1 MRSKKYILSIAFLL
15 VLAFTMSGM
24 AAETIA
30 VVLKV
35 KGKVQITRGTQA
47 SLITLKRGSRLQD
60 GDKLKTEKSCYAAVR
75 FIDDASLLR
84 VRANSTCTIKGKK
97 DKNQVIKN
105 VVLEVGTILA
115 KVTKQRG
122 KFEIST
128 PTSVASVKGTEWIT
142 EQRYNGGT
150 FYYVLDGAVEITNDG
165 GTAPLHEDETGY
177 VRQRMVLFPFLMK
190 TWKMVQI
197 SLNLNLRMMKD
208 KRNYWNLRRRLKNSM
223 CFKVFCIIHI
233 DF

>member
-1 MRSKKYILSIAFLL
+1 MRSKNYILYISVALIFALTTL
-15 VLAFTMSGM
+15 SV

-35 KGKVQITRGTQA
+35 KGKVSITRGSQA
-47 SLITLKRGSRLQD
+47 SSITLKRGSRLQD
-60 GDKLKTEKSCYAAVR
+60 GDKLKTDKSSYAAVR

-97 DKNQVIKN
+97 DNNKVIKN

-150 FYYVLDGAVEITNDG
+150 FFYGLGGVVEITNNG
-165 GTAPLHEDETGY
+165 GTALLHEDETGY
-177 VRQRMVLFPFLMK
+177 VADSDTAPI
-190 TWKMVQI
+190 VQPT
-197 SLNLNLRMMKD
+197 KD
-208 KRNYWNLRRRLKNSM
+208 GTVPTFDEDMEDGADFFEFEFENDEGQKKLLE
-223 CFKVFCIIHI
+223 FKATPKE
-233 DF
+233 

>member
-1 MRSKKYILSIAFLL
+1 MRSKFNKISIAFIL
-15 VLAFTMSGM
+15 VLAFTATSI

-35 KGKVQITRGTQA
+35 KGKVSIARGTQA
-47 SLITLKRGSRLQD
+47 TSITLKRGSRLEN
-60 GDKLKTEKSCYAAVR
+60 GDKLKTDKNSYAAVR

-84 VRANSTCTIKGKK
+84 IRANSICTIKGKK
-97 DKNQVIKN
+97 EKNQVIKN
-105 VVLEVGTILA
+105 VFLEVGTILA

-150 FYYVLDGAVEITNDG
+150 FYYGIGGVTEINNDA
-165 GTAPLHEDETGY
+165 GTALLHEDETAY
-177 VRQRMVLFPFLMK
+177 VANNETAPI
-190 TWKMVQI
+190 VQPT
-197 SLNLNLRMMKD
+197 KD
-208 KRNYWNLRRRLKNSM
+208 GTVPT
-223 CFKVFCIIHI
+223 FDDDTEDGA
-233 DF
+233 DFFEFEFENDQGQKKLLEFMATPKEE

>member
-1 MRSKKYILSIAFLL
+1 MRSKIYILSITILL
-15 VLAFTMSGM
+15 VLAFSVTSM

-35 KGKVQITRGTQA
+35 KGKVSITRGNQA
-47 SLITLKRGSRLQD
+47 SSITLKRGSRLQD
-60 GDKLKTEKSCYAAVR
+60 GDKLKTDKASYAAVR

-84 VRANSTCTIKGKK
+84 IRANSICTIKGKK
-97 DKNQVIKN
+97 EKNQIIKN
-105 VVLEVGTILA
+105 VALEVGTILA

-150 FYYVLDGAVEITNDG
+150 FFYGLGGVIEVTNAAGAALV
-165 GTAPLHEDETGY
+165 HEDETGY
-177 VRQRMVLFPFLMK
+177 VPNKDTAPIVQPTKDGTVPTFDEDMEDGADFFEFEFENDEGQKKLLEFLAIPK
-190 TWKMVQI
+190 EE
-197 SLNLNLRMMKD
+197 
-208 KRNYWNLRRRLKNSM
+208 
-223 CFKVFCIIHI
+223 
-233 DF
+233 

>member
-60 GDKLKTEKSCYAAVR
+60 GDKLKTEKSSYAAVR

-150 FYYVLDGAVEITNDG
+150 FYYGLEGVVEITNDG
-165 GTAPLHEDETGY
+165 GTALLHEDETGY
-177 VRQRMVLFPFLMK
+177 VANNETAPI
-190 TWKMVQI
+190 VQPT
-197 SLNLNLRMMKD
+197 KD
-208 KRNYWNLRRRLKNSM
+208 GTVPIFDEDMEDGADFFEFEFENDEGQKKLLE
-223 CFKVFCIIHI
+223 FKATPKE
-233 DF
+233 

>member
-1 MRSKKYILSIAFLL
+1 MRSKKYIISIAFLL
-15 VLAFTMSGM
+15 VLAFKMSGM

-60 GDKLKTEKSCYAAVR
+60 GDKLKTEKSSYAAVR

-128 PTSVASVKGTEWIT
+128 PTSVARPSIARSSSGEDSLRPRPTIAPIESPRGTPNST
-142 EQRYNGGT
+142 P
-150 FYYVLDGAVEITNDG
+150 GAVKWLVIVDPG
-165 GTAPLHEDETGY
+165 SRSAGPWA
-177 VRQRMVLFPFLMK
+177 RCFP
-190 TWKMVQI
+190 V
-197 SLNLNLRMMKD
+197 
-208 KRNYWNLRRRLKNSM
+208 
-223 CFKVFCIIHI
+223 
-233 DF
+233 

>member
-1 MRSKKYILSIAFLL
+1 MRSKIYKISIAFIL
-15 VLAFTMSGM
+15 VFAFTATSM

-35 KGKVQITRGTQA
+35 KGKVTISRGNQA
-47 SLITLKRGSRLQD
+47 TSITLKRGSRLED
-60 GDKLKTEKSCYAAVR
+60 GDKLKTDKGSYAAVR

-84 VRANSTCTIKGKK
+84 IRANSTCTIKGKK
-97 DKNQVIKN
+97 EKNQVIKN
-105 VVLEVGTILA
+105 VYLEVGTILA

-150 FYYVLDGAVEITNDG
+150 FYYGLEGVTEITNNA
-165 GTAPLHEDETGY
+165 GTALLHEDETGY
-177 VRQRMVLFPFLMK
+177 VANNETAPI
-190 TWKMVQI
+190 VQPT
-197 SLNLNLRMMKD
+197 KD
-208 KRNYWNLRRRLKNSM
+208 GTVPIFDDDLEDGSDFFEFEFENDEGQKRLLEFRATPKEE
-223 CFKVFCIIHI
+223 
-233 DF
+233 

>member
-1 MRSKKYILSIAFLL
+1 
-15 VLAFTMSGM
+15 M

-35 KGKVQITRGTQA
+35 KGKVVISRGTQA
-47 SLITLKRGSRLQD
+47 QSLTLKRGSRLQD
-60 GDKLKTEKSCYAAVR
+60 GDKLVTDKNSYAAVR

-84 VRANSTCTIKGKK
+84 IRANSTCTIKGKK
-97 DKNQVIKN
+97 DKNQVIKT
-105 VVLEVGTILA
+105 VALEVGTILA

-150 FYYVLDGAVEITNDG
+150 FYYGLGGIVEIINDG
-165 GTAPLHEDETGY
+165 GSALLHEDETGY
-177 VRQRMVLFPFLMK
+177 VANNETAPI
-190 TWKMVQI
+190 VQPT
-197 SLNLNLRMMKD
+197 KD
-208 KRNYWNLRRRLKNSM
+208 GTVPIFDEDMEDGADFFEFEFENDEGQKKLLE
-223 CFKVFCIIHI
+223 FKATPKE
-233 DF
+233 

>member
-60 GDKLKTEKSCYAAVR
+60 GDKLKTEKSSYAAVR

-150 FYYVLDGAVEITNDG
+150 FYYGLEGVVEITNGG
-165 GTAPLHEDETGY
+165 GTALLHEDETGY
-177 VRQRMVLFPFLMK
+177 VANNETAPI
-190 TWKMVQI
+190 VQPT
-197 SLNLNLRMMKD
+197 KD
-208 KRNYWNLRRRLKNSM
+208 GTVPIFDEEMEDGADFFEFEFENDEGQKKLLE
-223 CFKVFCIIHI
+223 FKATPKE
-233 DF
+233 

>member
-1 MRSKKYILSIAFLL
+1 MRSKNYILSIAFLL
-15 VLAFTMSGM
+15 VLAFSISTM

-30 VVLKV
+30 VVLKI
-35 KGKVQITRGTQA
+35 KGKVSITRGTQA
-47 SLITLKRGSRLQD
+47 QSITLKRGSRLED
-60 GDKLKTEKSCYAAVR
+60 GDKLKTEKNSYAAVR

-84 VRANSTCTIKGKK
+84 VRANSICTIKGKK

-150 FYYVLDGAVEITNDG
+150 FYYGLEGVVEITNDA
-165 GTAPLHEDETGY
+165 GTALLHEDETGY
-177 VRQRMVLFPFLMK
+177 VANNNTAPI
-190 TWKMVQI
+190 VQPT
-197 SLNLNLRMMKD
+197 KD
-208 KRNYWNLRRRLKNSM
+208 GTVPT
-223 CFKVFCIIHI
+223 FDDAVEDGA
-233 DF
+233 DFFEFEFENDEGQKKLLEFQATPKE

>member
-1 MRSKKYILSIAFLL
+1 MRSKKYMLLIMIISVLVFSSLS
-15 VLAFTMSGM
+15 T

-35 KGKVQITRGTQA
+35 KGKVSITRGGQA
-47 SLITLKRGSRLQD
+47 TSLTLKRGSRLQD
-60 GDKLKTEKSCYAAVR
+60 GDKLKTDKGSYAALR

-84 VRANSTCTIKGKK
+84 IRANSTCTIKGKK
-97 DKNQVIKN
+97 EKNQVIKN
-105 VVLEVGTILA
+105 VALEVGTILA

-150 FYYVLDGAVEITNDG
+150 FYYGLEGTFEITNAA
-165 GTAPLHEDETGY
+165 GTALVREGETGY
-177 VRQRMVLFPFLMK
+177 VANDETAPI
-190 TWKMVQI
+190 VQPT
-197 SLNLNLRMMKD
+197 KD
-208 KRNYWNLRRRLKNSM
+208 GTVPTFDDDLEGGADFFEFEFENDEGQKKLLE
-223 CFKVFCIIHI
+223 FKAMPKE
-233 DF
+233 

>member
-60 GDKLKTEKSCYAAVR
+60 GDKLKTEKSSYAAVR

-150 FYYVLDGAVEITNDG
+150 FYYGLEGVVEITNDG
-165 GTAPLHEDETGY
+165 GTALLHEDETGY
-177 VRQRMVLFPFLMK
+177 VANNETAPI
-190 TWKMVQI
+190 VQPT
-197 SLNLNLRMMKD
+197 KD
-208 KRNYWNLRRRLKNSM
+208 GTVPIFDEDMEDGADFFEFEFENDEGQKKLLE
-223 CFKVFCIIHI
+223 FKATPKK
-233 DF
+233 